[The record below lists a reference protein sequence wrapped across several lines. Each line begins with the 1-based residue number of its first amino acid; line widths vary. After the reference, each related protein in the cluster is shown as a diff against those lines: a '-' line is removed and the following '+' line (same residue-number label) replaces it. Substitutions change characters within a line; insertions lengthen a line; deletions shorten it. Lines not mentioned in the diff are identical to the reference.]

1 MPYHKKQVL
10 QSFFPFN
17 AIANTVN
24 DNSINT
30 HSVEIFKNMVSA
42 HYTFISPL
50 IYATISIIFSP
61 SSNIHLLQIIQ
72 TTPTIPIILSK
83 NPFIRPVNGPV
94 NWRICW
100 ALM

>member
-10 QSFFPFN
+10 QIFFPFN

-72 TTPTIPIILSK
+72 TTPTIPIILGK

-94 NWRICW
+94 NWRIC
-100 ALM
+100 